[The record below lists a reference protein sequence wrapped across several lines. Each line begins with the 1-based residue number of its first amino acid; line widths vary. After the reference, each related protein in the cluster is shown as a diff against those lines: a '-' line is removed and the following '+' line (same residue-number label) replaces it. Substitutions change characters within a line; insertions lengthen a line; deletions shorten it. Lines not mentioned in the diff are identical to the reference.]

1 MANHVTTWMVVD
13 QASPAVY
20 QRLKEMF
27 KDATSW
33 ESFDSMKFYEI
44 LYPEYAGEDYS
55 REEFTNRMG
64 AKWCYVEEV
73 DCDDDSFTMTTISA
87 WSWSHAAFQRL
98 HKILNE
104 IDDEDVIMTA
114 TYEDEG
120 YNFVGGAAIKNT
132 DDLYDYDDETLE
144 WPEDAWEND
153 EVMDAFYEK
162 AGDSMASCRDEAYDD
177 ATWSDDEDEIEDS
190 EEYDEE

>member
-20 QRLKEMF
+20 QKLKEMF
-27 KDATSW
+27 GDATNW
-33 ESFDSMKFYEI
+33 EAWDSMKFYET
-44 LYPEYAGEDYS
+44 LYPEHAGEDYS

-64 AKWCYVEEV
+64 AKWCYVEEA
-73 DCDDDSFTMTTISA
+73 DCGDDYFTMTTISA

-98 HKILNE
+98 HKILNA

-132 DDLYDYDDETLE
+132 DDLYDYDDDTLE
-144 WPEDAWEND
+144 WPEDSDNE
-153 EVMDAFYEK
+153 EVMNDFYESV
-162 AGDSMASCRDEAYDD
+162 GDSMASCRDEAYED
-177 ATWSDDEDEIEDS
+177 ATWTDEDE
-190 EEYDEE
+190 EE